1 MANNA
6 LIGDTGFVGGTLL
19 RQRNFDAT
27 YNSRNIETLQG
38 RQFDCLVCA
47 GVPAAKWI
55 ANRNPEQDWQNISR
69 LLDSLKAATVR
80 HFVLISTIDVYRE
93 PNGLTEN
100 DPPSIEHLQPYGL
113 HRLKIEQFVTENFV
127 LHTIIRLPAL
137 FGIGLRKNALY
148 DLINLNQVEKIVP
161 NAEFQWYPTRRLADD
176 IDRIRAAEIA
186 LINITAEPI
195 TMETIRTH
203 FFPKVQIG
211 APASSP
217 PRYDLRSIHDS
228 LLGGH
233 SGYHFSRSQIFDEMA
248 AFIAQAKAP
257 SECGSQSQI

>member
-1 MANNA
+1 MASNA

-19 RQRNFDAT
+19 QQRDFGST
-27 YNSRNIETLQG
+27 YNSRNIETIRG
-38 RQFDCLVCA
+38 RKFDYLVCA
-47 GVPAAKWI
+47 GVSAAKWI
-55 ANRNPEQDWQNISR
+55 ANRNPEQDWRNIGR

-80 HFVLISTIDVYRE
+80 HFILISTIDVYRE

-100 DPPSIEHLQPYGL
+100 DAPAVERLQPYGL
-113 HRLKIEQFVTENFV
+113 HRLKIEQFVRENFV
-127 LHTIIRLPAL
+127 SHTIIRLPAL
-137 FGIGLRKNALY
+137 FGAGLRKNALY

-161 NAEFQWYPTRRLADD
+161 NAEFQWYPVRRLADD
-176 IDRIRAAEIA
+176 IDRIRAAEID

-195 TMETIRTH
+195 AMEDIRAR
-203 FFPKVQIG
+203 FFPAVQIG
-211 APASSP
+211 PPASSP

-233 SGYHFSRSQIFDEMA
+233 GGYHFSRRQIFDEMA

-257 SECGSQSQI
+257 SQCGLQSPI

>member
-1 MANNA
+1 MASDA

-19 RQRNFDAT
+19 RQRNFDST
-27 YNSRNIETLQG
+27 YNSRNIETIRG
-38 RQFDCLVCA
+38 RKFDCLVCA
-47 GVPAAKWI
+47 GVPAVKWI
-55 ANRNPEQDWQNISR
+55 ANRDPEQDWRNIGR
-69 LLDSLKAATVR
+69 LLDNLKTAMVR

-100 DPPSIEHLQPYGL
+100 DPPAAERLQPYGL
-113 HRLKIEQFVTENFV
+113 HRLKIEQFVRDNFV
-127 LHTIIRLPAL
+127 SHTIIRLPAL

-176 IDRIRAAEIA
+176 IDRVRAAEID

-195 TMETIRTH
+195 AMEDIRVR
-203 FFPKVQIG
+203 FFPTVQIG
-211 APASSP
+211 PSASSP
-217 PRYDLRSIHDS
+217 PRYDLRSVHDL

-233 SGYHFSRSQIFDEMA
+233 GGYHFSRSQIFDEMA

-257 SECGSQSQI
+257 SECGLQSRI